1 MNVLEKILEKIKEIE
16 ENYVVGHKVLFA
28 LGATGM
34 ATEIEEI
41 IRSHMDEAENDDWID
56 CQKVMPGQD
65 MDKKPVWIVYGS
77 PMHLS
82 VKFAYCEWIL
92 AEDEYGNDDSYN
104 QFYIPQAPWSYYP
117 SPNLVHY
124 WKAVNIPKFKKE

>member
-1 MNVLEKILEKIKEIE
+1 MNVLEKILSEIKKEAVKMSTQKLPHQ
-16 ENYVVGHKVLFA
+16 YYKAVGTRK
-28 LGATGM
+28 
-34 ATEIEEI
+34 IEEI
-41 IRSHMDEAENDDWID
+41 IRSHMDEAKNDEWID

-77 PMHLS
+77 PMNLS
-82 VKFAYCEWIL
+82 VEFAYCEWIL

-104 QFYIPQAPWSYYP
+104 QFYIPQAPCLYYP